1 MVRQFNYPVWNR
13 IAFDRDDGQPLN
25 MQLFEQLRR
34 LISDGVVAAGARLP
48 PSRVMAEEIGLSRNT
63 VVLAYEHLANEGYVA
78 RRVGAGTFVESLL
91 PEDHRPRPARI
102 SAAPAP
108 GPDALPS
115 PSRRGQALLDRGLP
129 PERVET
135 YDLSA
140 GVPALNEF
148 PYDEFAQ
155 IASRRW
161 REHASSL
168 TGYDYSRGAPLLAS
182 RIAAYLA
189 ESRAIACRPE
199 QIIVIGNTLQ
209 AAALVAHVL
218 LDGGDTVLV
227 EDPCH
232 MPEIATLEAFGL
244 TAVAVPLDRD
254 GFDVDAAGAMARRA
268 RMAVVSPAEQWP
280 FGCTMSSERRQKLLD
295 WAAGQAGWIFED
307 DSNGEIRWS
316 GEVQQTLHARDPGR
330 VIYTGSFNRLL
341 APGLRLAYL
350 IVPPPLVE
358 AFALAQRVF
367 SFYAPLP
374 DQALVADFMDRGRLA
389 SHLRRMRTIYRERA
403 ACLTQCLRD
412 RLADDFDI
420 PGIHAGLH
428 LTVHA
433 RRPFD
438 DFAVSQALLQKGL
451 DCPPLS
457 RYCRGEAKPAG
468 LVLGFGNTSVRRIP
482 RCVDILAATILEH
495 D

>member
-1 MVRQFNYPVWNR
+1 MQAFNYPSWNR
-13 IAFDRDDGQPLN
+13 IAFDRSGSRPLN
-25 MQLFEQLRR
+25 EQLFQQLRGWIR
-34 LISDGVVAAGARLP
+34 DGVVASGARLP
-48 PSRVMAEEIGLSRNT
+48 PSRVLAEELGLSRNT
-63 VVLAYEHLANEGYVA
+63 VVLVYERLATEGYVA
-78 RRVGAGTFVESLL
+78 RRIGAGTFVETML
-91 PEDHRPRPARI
+91 PEDHHPRADP
-102 SAAPAP
+102 APAP
-108 GPDALPS
+108 AAGPDASPA
-115 PSRRGQALLDRGLP
+115 PSRRGQALLDMDLP
-129 PERVET
+129 PERIET

-161 REHASSL
+161 REHASAH

-189 ESRAIACRPE
+189 EAKAINCRPE

-209 AAALVAHVL
+209 AAALASHVL
-218 LDGGDTVLV
+218 LDRGDVVLV

-232 MPEIATLEAFGL
+232 MPEIATLEALGL
-244 TAVAVPLDRD
+244 ATVPVPLDRH
-254 GFDVDAAGAMARRA
+254 GFDVEAAGAAGEQA
-268 RMAVVSPAEQWP
+268 GMAVVSPAEQWP
-280 FGCTMSSERRQKLLD
+280 FGCTMTADRRRKLLD
-295 WAAGQAGWIFED
+295 WADRRAGWIFED

-316 GEVQQTLHARDPGR
+316 GEAQVTLYARDPRR
-330 VIYTGSFNRLL
+330 VIYTGSFNRML

-350 IVPPPLVE
+350 IVPGPLVE
-358 AFALAQRVF
+358 AFALAQRIF

-374 DQALVADFMDRGRLA
+374 DQALVADFMDQGRLA

-412 RLADDFDI
+412 RLQDGFDV
-420 PGIHAGLH
+420 PDVHAGLH

-433 RRPFD
+433 RGPFD
-438 DFAVSQALLQKGL
+438 DVAVSQALLHKGL

-457 RYCRGEAKPAG
+457 RYARAAAKPAG

-482 RCVDILAATILEH
+482 RCVDILVQTIREH
-495 D
+495 G

>member
-1 MVRQFNYPVWNR
+1 MQTFNYPSWNR
-13 IAFDRDDGQPLN
+13 IAFDRGGDQPLN
-25 MQLFEQLRR
+25 VQLFEQLRR
-34 LISDGVVAAGARLP
+34 WIRDGVVVAGARLP
-48 PSRVMAEEIGLSRNT
+48 PSRVMAEELGLSRNT
-63 VVLAYEHLANEGYVA
+63 VVLAYERLATEGYVA
-78 RRVGAGTFVESLL
+78 RRVGAGTFVESML
-91 PEDHRPRPARI
+91 PEAHHPRPARL
-102 SAAPAP
+102 SAPAA
-108 GPDALPS
+108 GPDALPA
-115 PSRRGQALLDRGLP
+115 PSRRGRALLDMDLP
-129 PERVET
+129 PERIET

-161 REHASSL
+161 REHASSH

-182 RIAAYLA
+182 RISAYLA
-189 ESRAIACRPE
+189 EAKAIACRPE
-199 QIIVIGNTLQ
+199 QIVVIGNTLQ

-244 TAVAVPLDRD
+244 TTVAVTLDRD
-254 GFDVDAAGAMARRA
+254 GFDVDAAGTMAMRS

-280 FGCTMSSERRQKLLD
+280 FGCTMTPQRRRKLLD
-295 WAAGQAGWIFED
+295 WAAGHGGWIFED

-316 GEVQQTLHARDPGR
+316 GEAQPTLHARDPRR
-330 VIYTGSFNRLL
+330 VIYTGSFNRML

-358 AFALAQRVF
+358 AFALAQRIF

-374 DQALVADFMDRGRLA
+374 DQALVADFMDQGRLA

-412 RLADDFDI
+412 RLADGFDV
-420 PGIHAGLH
+420 PDVHAGLH

-433 RRPFD
+433 RGPFD
-438 DFAVSQALLQKGL
+438 DVAVSQALLQKGL

-457 RYCRGEAKPAG
+457 RYCRGEAKQAG

-482 RCVDILAATILEH
+482 RCVDILARTVLEH
-495 D
+495 G